1 MFWVNLGFC
10 DRDVSLGSRRG
21 IGVLHPISINS
32 CCVIDGLICVG
43 RGSLL
48 RSGCLFSEGIAER
61 SKARCQ
67 CMQCQCRQSAELPR
81 QPPGGN
87 PLPSCGSD
95 HTSPF
100 RNPMAKTVVSAVK
113 PGQPALWRCWSGFL
127 VCGAAVAM
135 QVTLACFRP
144 TVRCQCNCACIYID
158 NGSLSWG
165 GAIGAA
171 PHEA

>member
-1 MFWVNLGFC
+1 MFLVSLGFC

-113 PGQPALWRCWSGFL
+113 PGWVAHVASHPGFL
-127 VCGAAVAM
+127 VSTGC
-135 QVTLACFRP
+135 LAWA
-144 TVRCQCNCACIYID
+144 QSLIQSCID
-158 NGSLSWG
+158 LLRLL
-165 GAIGAA
+165 A
-171 PHEA
+171 P